1 MKFHS
6 KPVYNE
12 KYIKAKVKA
21 LNGVVNTIFWN
32 DKIPKENV
40 HYTYLSEEFFYFLN
54 FFCSIFNCMIFIC
67 SIFICSRKNFLFSS
81 MYMAGKRTKFA

>member
-21 LNGVVNTIFWN
+21 LNGVVNAIFWN

-40 HYTYLSEEFFYFLN
+40 HYTYLFEEFFYLFN
-54 FFCSIFNCMIFIC
+54 FYLF
-67 SIFICSRKNFLFSS
+67 KKKFLFSS
-81 MYMAGKRTKFA
+81 MYMEGKRTKFA

>member
-21 LNGVVNTIFWN
+21 LNGVVNAIFWN

-40 HYTYLSEEFFYFLN
+40 HYTYLFEEFF
-54 FFCSIFNCMIFIC
+54 
-67 SIFICSRKNFLFSS
+67 
-81 MYMAGKRTKFA
+81 